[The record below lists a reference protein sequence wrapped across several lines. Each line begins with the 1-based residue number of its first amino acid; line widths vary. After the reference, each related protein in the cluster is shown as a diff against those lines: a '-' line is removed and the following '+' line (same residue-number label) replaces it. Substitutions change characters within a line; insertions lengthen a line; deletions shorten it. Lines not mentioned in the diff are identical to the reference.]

1 MKIVSLVLLTLLLSS
16 CASSPHLPAMLY
28 TSSKGNVT
36 TTLARGTVAKT
47 GEACTV
53 NYVGLVTLGDA
64 SIDTARKNA
73 GIKKRYLITQDNLF
87 PNKQLVTSSYRS
99 VLECANFL
107 REDKNN

>member
-1 MKIVSLVLLTLLLSS
+1 MLNKFEEKNIKITKIYYCPHHPLHSNIELSN
-16 CASSPHLPAMLY
+16 CKCRKPKPGLFLKASKDFNIEMNKSIAI
-28 TSSKGNVT
+28 
-36 TTLARGTVAKT
+36 
-47 GEACTV
+47 
-53 NYVGLVTLGDA
+53 GDRERDLIA
-64 SIDTARKNA
+64 AKNA